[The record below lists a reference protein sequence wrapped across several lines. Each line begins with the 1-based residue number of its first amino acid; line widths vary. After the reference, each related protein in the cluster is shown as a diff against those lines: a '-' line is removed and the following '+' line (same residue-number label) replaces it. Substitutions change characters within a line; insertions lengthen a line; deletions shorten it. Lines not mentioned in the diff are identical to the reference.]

1 MRQQIALLAPNMV
14 VARKRRCETQA
25 QWAQRPGVSQPTMA
39 RVERGDPSVATASYA
54 MCMWVV
60 HQAQGLADLTDR
72 FVVLGISTST
82 DPCIP
87 RRMGPC
93 QAMVVSS
100 PGAESS
106 LDNALTERSKFGIA
120 RAHALALV
128 HEVARV
134 VSTWPAHF
142 GQPGVRRRPP
152 GAVFWSKWP
161 QVQVSIAPIATK
173 YIAILNTGAGA
184 GLRGLATPSSTPLH
198 RRLSAWPCAAQRP
211 GVSRCHTGTQHT
223 RQRPEVQRFIRVR

>member
-1 MRQQIALLAPNMV
+1 MV

-25 QWAQRPGVSQPTMA
+25 HWAQRPGVSQPTMV
-39 RVERGDPSVATASYA
+39 RIERGDPSVATASYV

-72 FVVLGISTST
+72 FGVLGIARST

-87 RRMGPC
+87 RRIGPC
-93 QAMVVSS
+93 QFMVVSS
-100 PGAESS
+100 HGAESS

-128 HEVARV
+128 HEVARA

-142 GQPGVRRRPP
+142 GQPG
-152 GAVFWSKWP
+152 GAAEAARSSFLVKM
-161 QVQVSIAPIATK
+161 A
-173 YIAILNTGAGA
+173 AGA
-184 GLRGLATPSSTPLH
+184 GIHCTHCYKIHSNSQHRGWRGLAAPSSTPLH

-211 GVSRCHTGTQHT
+211 GVSRCHTSTQHT
-223 RQRPEVQRFIRVR
+223 RQRPEVQRFRRVR